1 MFPYESQYLSPTSV
15 FPCEAAV
22 LEHYFIYCPYLLRC
36 PGEVVSCRAHFLVSV
51 IRTHPELPKM
61 LAPNT
66 NWVWWYT
73 LAIPALWRWRPQGQ
87 TFKVILSYLL
97 NLKHYLKQT
106 NNSQNKN
113 RQIYYLGLK
122 FSIYSLVIMSN
133 RASVSSSV
141 IHLHPGQIY
150 WFGQWQSF
158 NHNLDTPF
166 KRFCHS
172 ICCSPQPTGQN
183 LCKNHSWLLPVL
195 DPTPNST
202 HVIELTLPSPHL
214 TGLPRAPSCWQWP
227 KLSFLMFI
235 SFTLTPS

>member
-1 MFPYESQYLSPTSV
+1 MSPSISHPLLFFPVRQLFSSITLSIVLISSV
-15 FPCEAAV
+15 V
-22 LEHYFIYCPYLLRC
+22 LERWSPADHTFWCLRSE
-36 PGEVVSCRAHFLVSV
+36 P
-51 IRTHPELPKM
+51 T
-61 LAPNT
+61 
-66 NWVWWYT
+66 
-73 LAIPALWRWRPQGQ
+73 
-87 TFKVILSYLL
+87 LSYQRCCHQTQTGCGDTHLQSQHSGGGGHRVRPSRL
-97 NLKHYLKQT
+97 SSATCWIWSTISNKQT

-150 WFGQWQSF
+150 SFGQWQSF

-202 HVIELTLPSPHL
+202 RVIELTLPSPHL